1 MDASLIKYNPSMEHL
16 QIIFHT
22 SFEILELAMESC
34 STRTYRKQDVTTNPA
49 PGDGEW

>member
-1 MDASLIKYNPSMEHL
+1 MVHL
-16 QIIFHT
+16 QIIFHI

-34 STRTYRKQDVTTNPA
+34 GTRTYWKQDVTVNPA